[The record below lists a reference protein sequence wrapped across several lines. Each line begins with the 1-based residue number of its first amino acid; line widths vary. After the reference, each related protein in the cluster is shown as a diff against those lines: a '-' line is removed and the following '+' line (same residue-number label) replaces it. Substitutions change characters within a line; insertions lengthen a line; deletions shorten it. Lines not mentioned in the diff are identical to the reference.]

1 MCSINLDEKRK
12 ISDEK
17 ENLSDDPCQKT
28 QKITKTQT
36 HCGEHSFIPDDTE
49 ITNDVSNLNQT
60 FKLISF
66 FIVTVLATTF
76 SHIYDN
82 FLGPQIDY
90 MTFDTETNR
99 TRDLTYYHR
108 SCPLGQVSTN
118 SLDDLVI
125 GDDFTPDE
133 CAEHM
138 MVHGMSMYKDI
149 IDKDTAASLR
159 SYIIKRNKKL
169 SHKEAI
175 GVLENK
181 NRWSFGIGAN
191 DHPSVGKALNE
202 IVTNEKLRPALEKI
216 AGRNPA
222 VIEMTAITAGYG
234 ADDQGWHP
242 DVVASGSP
250 TKYTTKFAPS
260 YALFITLQVS
270 LSRCVDQ
277 CFNNKFVQ
285 LHNTHVL

>member
-1 MCSINLDEKRK
+1 MCSINLDDKRK
-12 ISDEK
+12 ISVEK

-36 HCGEHSFIPDDTE
+36 HCGELSFIPDDTE

-66 FIVTVLATTF
+66 FIVTVLATTL

-90 MTFDTETNR
+90 MTIKDEGTS
-99 TRDLTYYHR
+99 DLTYYHR

-118 SLDDLVI
+118 SLDDLAI
-125 GDDFTPDE
+125 GDDFTPDD

-159 SYIIKRNKKL
+159 SYIIKRNRKL
-169 SHKEAI
+169 SYNEAI
-175 GVLENK
+175 GVIANK

-191 DHPSVGKALNE
+191 DHPSVSKALNE

-234 ADDQGWHP
+234 ADDQHLHSDIDGETHLM
-242 DVVASGSP
+242 
-250 TKYTTKFAPS
+250 KYATKFVTR
-260 YALFITLQVS
+260 LGV
-270 LSRCVDQ
+270 
-277 CFNNKFVQ
+277 
-285 LHNTHVL
+285 